1 VNTDHGRQ
9 QSAYPEEDRRS
20 FAGFHAFV
28 GRNPVP
34 LISCDKMSFHPFG
47 TCAAWSRESPVE
59 QGSHSAETFPI
70 PLKRSLLRINRE
82 AVVASLDGEI
92 SSRVT
97 RHAPRRVHFLRREII
112 QRPAG
117 GRHGKNFFGSNLYT
131 QLAQS
136 SVVARILNGHSYLGE
151 HGPPPLYRPHWGV
164 SPISSNTLI
173 QSRSDARCWDSSS
186 LTVI

>member
-9 QSAYPEEDRRS
+9 QSADPEEDRRS

-92 SSRVT
+92 SSRVSGRVT
-97 RHAPRRVHFLRREII
+97 RHAPRRGRTP
-112 QRPAG
+112 QRFRKRA
-117 GRHGKNFFGSNLYT
+117 RSRDQLNWFGSLIV
-131 QLAQS
+131 S
-136 SVVARILNGHSYLGE
+136 IEVAPEILPVRN
-151 HGPPPLYRPHWGV
+151 
-164 SPISSNTLI
+164 
-173 QSRSDARCWDSSS
+173 S
-186 LTVI
+186 LTKTIASLCCVFHASMVGTFARATVLPCTLT